1 MEKVHK
7 CSSALPSLPTLH
19 WSLWP
24 HGLPALRAHMQRHA
38 NTFNAEVFYPHNALR
53 LQGGPSGGGKP
64 PADLVLAL
72 PAAAGPLL

>member
-1 MEKVHK
+1 
-7 CSSALPSLPTLH
+7 
-19 WSLWP
+19 
-24 HGLPALRAHMQRHA
+24 MQRHA

-72 PAAAGPLL
+72 PAAAGPTAVPRDI